1 MRTLHLDDATAL
13 SDATAALQGG
23 QLIIVPT
30 DTVYGLAAQPEHPAA
45 VEAIYRAKDRPASVH
60 LPIMA
65 ASLDQVAELGVELS
79 PAAHRLAER
88 WWPGPL
94 TMALGFHPGAARPSW
109 LAGRDEVAVRI
120 PGHDFLLDL
129 LARTG
134 PLLVTSANQ
143 HGSVTPPSAA
153 DAADSL
159 ASEVTL
165 LIDGGIL
172 TSVPSTLVNLRTS
185 PPAVEREGAIGIN
198 EISAVANAAANGAA

>member
-1 MRTLHLDDATAL
+1 MRTLHLDDTTAL
-13 SDATAALQGG
+13 SEATNALQGG

-45 VEAIYRAKDRPASVH
+45 VEAIYRAKDRPTSVH

-65 ASLDQVAELGVELS
+65 ASLNQVAELGVELG
-79 PAAHRLAER
+79 PAALRLADR

-94 TMALGFHPGAARPSW
+94 TMALSFHSGAARPLW
-109 LAGRDEVAVRI
+109 LEGRDEVAVRI

-129 LARTG
+129 LERTG

-143 HGSVTPPSAA
+143 HGSVTPPSAF

-159 ASEVTL
+159 ASAVTL
-165 LIDGGIL
+165 LIDGGTL
-172 TSVPSTLVNLRTS
+172 TSFPSTLVNLRTT
-185 PPAVEREGAIGIN
+185 PPAVEREGAIGAN
-198 EISAVANAAANGAA
+198 EISALANGAP